1 MIEGVVACIS
11 LLIGVHVCSDYTGSV
26 FLILFDVCKCNV
38 FLCVVYLQLLNA
50 LLGVLCFVRE
60 WSGCVGCCIF
70 CLICDVWSFKCM
82 CVECSG
88 SIFASSSVQ
97 PVAMH
102 SAVFCRVIILI
113 VDAIGD
119 HIVVD
124 DIVLIKPLVYWSCM
138 KCLLF
143 WFGFAMGM
151 M

>member
-1 MIEGVVACIS
+1 M
-11 LLIGVHVCSDYTGSV
+11 
-26 FLILFDVCKCNV
+26 
-38 FLCVVYLQLLNA
+38 VVYLLRQVCSQLQCI
-50 LLGVLCFVRE
+50 VLYFV
-60 WSGCVGCCIF
+60 
-70 CLICDVWSFKCM
+70 
-82 CVECSG
+82 
-88 SIFASSSVQ
+88 
-97 PVAMH
+97 
-102 SAVFCRVIILI
+102 VIILI